1 MKRVLRL
8 VELMAGP
15 RSTDEWER
23 RRHRAIVFAI
33 VSILLAVLVTTVLV
47 VAFDRD
53 GVGGARE
60 DYGTEEGVSRPR
72 PDLDDVA
79 RPEALRKEL
88 RRLRAEVLGLQEE
101 KQDLERRN
109 THLVRELEQTRKKI
123 PPGMST
129 S

>member
-1 MKRVLRL
+1 MAWAAHEKITVRRKR
-8 VELMAGP
+8 E
-15 RSTDEWER
+15 
-23 RRHRAIVFAI
+23 
-33 VSILLAVLVTTVLV
+33 
-47 VAFDRD
+47 
-53 GVGGARE
+53 
-60 DYGTEEGVSRPR
+60 SRPR